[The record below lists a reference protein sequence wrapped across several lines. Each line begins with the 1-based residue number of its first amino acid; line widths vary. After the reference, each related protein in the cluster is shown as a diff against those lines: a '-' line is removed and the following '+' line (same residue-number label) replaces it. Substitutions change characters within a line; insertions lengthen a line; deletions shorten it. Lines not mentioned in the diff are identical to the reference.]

1 MTRKLAS
8 AIFVVFALVTLS
20 LAQSPVAAAPAPAA
34 PAAAA
39 PAAAVPAA
47 LAPAS
52 GPAPTKIGI
61 MNIQGAIIATNEGQR
76 DFQTLEK
83 KFEPKRT
90 ELQLA
95 KTEIDNLNK
104 QLTAQA
110 DKLNETALA
119 DLRKNIQTKQTN
131 LNRSL
136 EDAQQEWA
144 SQQNDIGNRIGA
156 KMMEIVEKYATEN
169 GYAVILDVSQGNTV
183 LWANAATNV
192 TKAIVD
198 AYNAQ
203 SNVPAPAASAPA
215 KPAASSA
222 KPAGAAAP
230 KKIGQ

>member
-1 MTRKLAS
+1 
-8 AIFVVFALVTLS
+8 
-20 LAQSPVAAAPAPAA
+20 
-34 PAAAA
+34 
-39 PAAAVPAA
+39 
-47 LAPAS
+47 
-52 GPAPTKIGI
+52 

>member
-8 AIFVVFALVTLS
+8 AIFVVFALVTVS
-20 LAQSPVAAAPAPAA
+20 LAQSPAAAAPAPAA
-34 PAAAA
+34 PAAA
-39 PAAAVPAA
+39 PAAS
-47 LAPAS
+47 APAS

-61 MNIQGAIIATNEGQR
+61 MNIQGAIMATNEGQR
-76 DFQTLEK
+76 DFQALEK

-104 QLTAQA
+104 QLATQA

-119 DLRKNIQTKQTN
+119 ELRKNIQTKQTN

-156 KMMEIVEKYATEN
+156 KMMEIVEKFATEN

-198 AYNAQ
+198 SYNAQ
-203 SNVPAPAASAPA
+203 SNVPPPAASAPA